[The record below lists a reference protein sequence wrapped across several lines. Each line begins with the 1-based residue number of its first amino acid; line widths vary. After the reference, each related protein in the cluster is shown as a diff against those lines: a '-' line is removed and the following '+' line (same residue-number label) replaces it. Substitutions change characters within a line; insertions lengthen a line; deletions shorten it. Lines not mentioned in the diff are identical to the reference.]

1 MKEKY
6 KKYIGNKAFY
16 MMVMAIAV
24 PIMIQN
30 GLTNFV
36 NLLDNIMVGRLG
48 TEEMSGVSIVNQ
60 IIFVYNLC
68 IFGGTAG
75 SADEGGSCG
84 CGGQSYFQLSADIRK
99 VRIPPAGG
107 GGSGCGNGAF
117 ALYGNGDRRNMGA
130 YP

>member
-24 PIMIQN
+24 PIMNQN

-48 TEEMSGVSIVNQ
+48 PE
-60 IIFVYNLC
+60 
-68 IFGGTAG
+68 
-75 SADEGGSCG
+75 
-84 CGGQSYFQLSADIRK
+84 
-99 VRIPPAGG
+99 
-107 GGSGCGNGAF
+107 
-117 ALYGNGDRRNMGA
+117 
-130 YP
+130 

>member
-48 TEEMSGVSIVNQ
+48 TQEMSGVSIVNQ

-68 IFGGTAG
+68 IFG
-75 SADEGGSCG
+75 
-84 CGGQSYFQLSADIRK
+84 
-99 VRIPPAGG
+99 
-107 GGSGCGNGAF
+107 
-117 ALYGNGDRRNMGA
+117 
-130 YP
+130 

>member
-48 TEEMSGVSIVNQ
+48 TEERAGRSG
-60 IIFVYNLC
+60 NL
-68 IFGGTAG
+68 IYPKEQSSFG
-75 SADEGGSCG
+75 
-84 CGGQSYFQLSADIRK
+84 
-99 VRIPPAGG
+99 
-107 GGSGCGNGAF
+107 
-117 ALYGNGDRRNMGA
+117 
-130 YP
+130 